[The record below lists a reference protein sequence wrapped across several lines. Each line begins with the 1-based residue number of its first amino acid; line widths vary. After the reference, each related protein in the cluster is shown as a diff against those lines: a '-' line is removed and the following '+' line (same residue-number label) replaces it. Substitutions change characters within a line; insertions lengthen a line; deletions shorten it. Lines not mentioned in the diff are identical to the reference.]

1 MGQLSHFILKPF
13 LFILFLTTFSCSS
26 TERYKNTKLP
36 VEERVEDLISR
47 MTLEEKIR
55 QMIDYADSIPKLGIP
70 EYNWWNEGLHGVAR
84 SGIATVFPQAIG
96 LAATFND
103 SLMYE
108 IATVISD
115 EFRAK
120 YNDYIKK
127 NERDRYKGLTV
138 WSPNINIFR
147 DPRWGRGQETY
158 GEDPFLTSRMGVAF
172 VRGMQGND
180 PMYYKTIATPKHY
193 VVHSGPEP
201 LRHEF
206 DVDVSQRDF
215 MDTYLPAFKACIIE
229 GNAQSV
235 MSAYNRFRGESCTG
249 SEYLLT
255 DILRDH
261 WGFDGYVVSDC
272 GAVYDIF
279 AHHKLAGSE
288 AEAAAI
294 AVKAG
299 CDLNCG
305 RTYSHLKTAIDSGY
319 LTEADID
326 LALKRLFKARFQ
338 LGMFDPPKMVPY
350 NKIPYEVNDCQAHR
364 RLSVEATR
372 ESIVLLKNENNLL
385 PLGSDIKTIAVIGPN
400 ADNPEV
406 MYGNYNG
413 LPSEF
418 ITPVEGIR
426 RRVPSDVRVLYSKG
440 CSYHENYVEKEI
452 ISWKY
457 LSSKGQAGLTGEY
470 FTNPNLEGTPY
481 EVRIDSA
488 INFSWFNRA
497 PLHGMNPEN
506 YSMRWHGNITAPI
519 TGSYLIAVNGD
530 DGFRLFI
537 DDQLMI
543 DAWYNGWKSENIHLM
558 LEAGSQH
565 SVEIEYYQKDWYSHI
580 SLEWVLPSDYNEMD
594 AIDMANQSDVIVFVG
609 GLLPKLEG
617 EEMEVDLSGFKGGD
631 RVSLDLPSIQI
642 EMLKKLKALGRPI
655 VLVLMNGSALSINWS
670 HENIPAIL
678 ETWYP
683 GQEGG
688 TAIADVLFGDYNP
701 AGRLPVTFYKSI
713 DQLPPFEDYTMNGHT
728 YRYFNDEPLYGFGFG
743 LSYTK
748 FTYFDLDLPEQIT
761 TTENFQIKVTVL
773 NAGEFDGDEVIQL
786 YIKHHNSKY
795 PVPMHALKGFKRIHL
810 KVGEQKTVS
819 FTLTPEQL
827 SVIDDTNQRIV
838 LPGTMQVFVGGQQP
852 NREGLNN
859 EQILSAEIQMTG
871 EPNVLDKLD

>member
-1 MGQLSHFILKPF
+1 MGQLIHFILQPF
-13 LFILFLTTFSCSS
+13 FFILLLTTFSCSS
-26 TERYKNTKLP
+26 TETYKNPKLP

-55 QMIDYADSIPKLGIP
+55 QMIDYADSVPRLGIP

-103 SLMYE
+103 SLMVQ

-158 GEDPFLTSRMGVAF
+158 GEDPFLTARMGVAF

-206 DVDVSQRDF
+206 DADVSQRDF

-249 SEYLLT
+249 SNYLLT

-279 AHHKLAGSE
+279 ANHKLAGSE

-305 RTYSHLKTAIDSGY
+305 RTYSELKTAIDSGY

-338 LGMFDPPKMVPY
+338 LGMFDPPEMVPY
-350 NKIPYEVNDCQAHR
+350 NKIPYEVNDCKAHR
-364 RLSVEATR
+364 RLSVEAAK
-372 ESIVLLKNENNLL
+372 ESIVLLKNENKLL

-413 LPSEF
+413 LPSAF
-418 ITPVEGIR
+418 VTPLEGIR
-426 RRVPSDVRVLYSKG
+426 RKVPSDVRILYSKG
-440 CSYHENYVEKEI
+440 CSYHQDYMEKEV
-452 ISWKY
+452 ISRKY
-457 LSSKGQAGLTGEY
+457 LSSEGQAGLTGEY

-481 EVRIDSA
+481 KVRIDSA

-519 TGSYLIAVNGD
+519 AGRYLIAVNGD

-537 DDQLMI
+537 DDQLLI
-543 DAWYNGWKSENIHLM
+543 NAWYNGWKSEIVYLM
-558 LEAGSQH
+558 FEAGSQH
-565 SVEIEYYQKDWYSHI
+565 SIKIEYYQNDWYSHI
-580 SLEWVLPSDYNEMD
+580 SLEWALPSDYNETD
-594 AIDMANQSDVIVFVG
+594 AIDMANQSDIIVFVG
-609 GLLPKLEG
+609 GLSPRLEG

-631 RVSLDLPSIQI
+631 RVSLDLPSIQTD
-642 EMLKKLKALGRPI
+642 MLKKLKALGKPI

-688 TAIADVLFGDYNP
+688 TAIAEVLFGDYNP
-701 AGRLPVTFYKSI
+701 AGRLPLTFYKSV
-713 DQLPPFEDYTMNGHT
+713 DQLPPFEDYAMNGRT

-743 LSYTK
+743 LSYTEFK
-748 FTYFDLDLPEQIT
+748 YSDLDLPEQIT
-761 TTENFQIKVTVL
+761 TTEDFQIKVTVL

-786 YIKHHNSKY
+786 YIKHLNFKY
-795 PVPMHALKGFKRIHL
+795 PVPIHALKGFKRIHL
-810 KVGEQKTVS
+810 KAGEQKTVS
-819 FTLTPEQL
+819 FTLAPEQL

-838 LPGTMQVFVGGQQP
+838 LPGAMQVFVGGQQP
-852 NREGLNN
+852 NRQGLTNG
-859 EQILSAEIQMTG
+859 QILTAGIQMTG
-871 EPNVLDKLD
+871 KPNVLDKLD